1 MIEFVSVISRRL
13 WTRLTCTQTLLSIC
27 QRQRESSTPAR
38 CYAKRGLSGWSQ
50 SLVRRWTVDDYFF
63 VVKDTFWIKG
73 RYTLFRRLSMDG
85 EKVGWGIFVDHFCEG
100 LIDVSES
107 DDRTRRVSLS
117 LQTLSKHWKNSI
129 IWTLEHF
136 SSSPIPKPYRVIP
149 FSKYKKYKREVERF
163 LNGTSLDKRSR
174 WQKQF
179 SSKNEQPTYV
189 TDTLDTDELIGSG
202 GWELHANPCRW
213 SVSSVPWRSQGCK
226 WRDRVAEDQPVT
238 QQFLSSSLAT
248 PFFES
253 PLNDNNYFDP
263 FAKWMKIESKKE
275 EKNFEALHEKRSS
288 NNDRAEACLN
298 PYSNRVIPA
307 VCLRLSSSS
316 SRA

>member
-1 MIEFVSVISRRL
+1 MDPANVYANFVIDL
-13 WTRLTCTQTLLSIC
+13 
-27 QRQRESSTPAR
+27 STPAR
-38 CYAKRGLSGWSQ
+38 KFNSRAMLRERGIKWMVPVTGPPLNSGRLFLRCKGHFLNKRQVYVVQTAIDGWWKSWLRYFCW
-50 SLVRRWTVDDYFF
+50 SLLRRIDRCFRIGRQDSTRIPFTAN
-63 VVKDTFWIKG
+63 TFEA
-73 RYTLFRRLSMDG
+73 L
-85 EKVGWGIFVDHFCEG
+85 EKLDN
-100 LIDVSES
+100 L
-107 DDRTRRVSLS
+107 
-117 LQTLSKHWKNSI
+117 
-129 IWTLEHF
+129 TLEHF

-253 PLNDNNYFDP
+253 PLNDNNYFDL